1 MNQNLRTF
9 VAIFFFIW
17 GVVGVVLGI
26 ANLSATPSDTT
37 GGVVFAAVGLVG
49 FVAGWLL
56 VRRPRY

>member
-9 VAIFFFIW
+9 IAIFFFIW
-17 GVVGVVLGI
+17 GVVGVVLAI
-26 ANLSATPSDTT
+26 TNLTQTPSATL
-37 GGVVFAAVGLVG
+37 GGVIFGAIGVCG